1 MTIPIKTRRCSD
13 FNLTEREWLR
23 RIRGTTL
30 SNLGD
35 AANQLAY
42 RRGFATI
49 SKSFFYEQDRANKLD
64 AAGFVMFHWDFIENK
79 GAERYYVDIVHTHP
93 AATEIGLIL
102 TYLAP
107 PYMGTT
113 GTSYEPYL
121 KIRLENS
128 SGTVLDPSSGSGYAI
143 NLTHGNGGIPAG
155 SVIVD
160 ESNYFRTDDGQI
172 HLGSARPLYSARV
185 VRTACYL
192 DQGNNPSTSPRRMKY
207 GTAAGTSQHLIVAI
221 DTLNVVLLNATVFEI
236 PRLTTP

>member
-1 MTIPIKTRRCSD
+1 
-13 FNLTEREWLR
+13 
-23 RIRGTTL
+23 
-30 SNLGD
+30 
-35 AANQLAY
+35 LAY

-64 AAGFVMFHWDFIENK
+64 GAGFKNYDWDFIESK
-79 GAERYYVDIVHTHP
+79 GAERYFVDIVHTHP

-113 GTSYEPYL
+113 GTSYDPYL

-128 SGTVLDPSSGSGYAI
+128 SGTILDPSSGSGYAI
-143 NLTHGNGGIPAG
+143 NLTHGNGGIPTS
-155 SVIVD
+155 SVIVG
-160 ESNYFRTDDGQI
+160 ESNYYRTDDGAI
-172 HLGSARPLYSARV
+172 NLPYSRPIYAARV

-207 GTAAGTSQHLIVAI
+207 GTAAGTSQHLIVVI